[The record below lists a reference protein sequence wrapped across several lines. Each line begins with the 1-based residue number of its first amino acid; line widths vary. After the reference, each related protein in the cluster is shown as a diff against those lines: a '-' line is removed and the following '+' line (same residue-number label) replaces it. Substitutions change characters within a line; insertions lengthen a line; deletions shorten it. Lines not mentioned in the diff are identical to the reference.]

1 MLLPLHSS
9 FLHFYSSLLF
19 FDFSLRFPRS
29 LTILDKTKCNI
40 PFNHMFFSL
49 YDSCLISSC
58 TPSILINLTDG
69 RIPWENSADVLLLNR
84 QRSLRWDLQ
93 VRMRCTCLH
102 WCDVISCHAMW
113 CDVLCTAPQLF
124 SRAVHHIHHIGFGPS
139 SPVYLSTGPL
149 ILHTA
154 HIKPFTQHHTQHCT
168 ALHCTALYF
177 RNQLAKR
184 LLNQRSASDEMERL
198 MIGKLKLRCD
208 YR

>member
-102 WCDVISCHAMW
+102 WCDVISCHVMR
-113 CDVLCTAPQLF
+113 C
-124 SRAVHHIHHIGFGPS
+124 AVHCTPAFFTGSPS
-139 SPVYLSTGPL
+139 HPSHWLRTILTCLPVHRPFDLTHRSHQTF
-149 ILHTA
+149 HTT
-154 HIKPFTQHHTQHCT
+154 PHTT
-168 ALHCTALYF
+168 LHCTALYF